1 MKDFDDDDDD
11 DSHDMIR
18 RMIFKILVV
27 LVKLHEKM

>member
-18 RMIFKILVV
+18 RMIFKILDV